1 MLPTRTEAAATAALA
16 AALVGVVA
24 SPAFASWVKDLAFV
38 MLEVIGRVLDRPT
51 SLVVFGYGVV
61 VAAALAIELRGSRP
75 LRRELIPT
83 HLVVCLLALLGQ
95 GYLFLL
101 AAQLRLTWLLIALPV
116 FLLGAAFLA
125 PEKGIA
131 PYLTP
136 PPAPGSGT
144 DIFPFPAAPIVTV
157 FVVLHV
163 LVEGAAGHILTPW
176 LHAVSD
182 LAARISRIPVL
193 YWPLVVVPSVLGPA
207 ALGWWGLK
215 RGLRPVSW
223 PHFDPRRLVDF
234 AAIPSLAA
242 LAVVGLHYTTTMWGC
257 PPADAPG
264 LTRLST
270 ASGAFDLEVSADGS
284 KLLASRREPRELLLV
299 DLASGSTRTASTARP
314 TDSLFDR
321 TEPETLLA
329 LEDGRFLVLLASSDS
344 EQGNG
349 LAVFDPD
356 SLALGERLA
365 ARGVSDV
372 VSDGDGG
379 VWISMEFAGRLI
391 QIDPTTGEE
400 LERLDLGRAETNS
413 IIVEASSDS
422 AWSAGLWMDSY
433 LRRVDLR
440 SGQEVAWGE
449 VGTHQWDLALS
460 SSERVVF
467 VPRLMHGRVEAFQ
480 ADTLERLGSLPDAFG
495 VRPIEITPDG
505 QTVVTGNLYT
515 GRIIARGV
523 SDGTIVFDRR
533 IGGHVKA
540 LEIGPN
546 GRIFAGSNCGVFELS
561 R

>member
-1 MLPTRTEAAATAALA
+1 ML
-16 AALVGVVA
+16 
-24 SPAFASWVKDLAFV
+24 
-38 MLEVIGRVLDRPT
+38 
-51 SLVVFGYGVV
+51 
-61 VAAALAIELRGSRP
+61 
-75 LRRELIPT
+75 REN
-83 HLVVCLLALLGQ
+83 
-95 GYLFLL
+95 
-101 AAQLRLTWLLIALPV
+101 
-116 FLLGAAFLA
+116 
-125 PEKGIA
+125 
-131 PYLTP
+131 
-136 PPAPGSGT
+136 
-144 DIFPFPAAPIVTV
+144 
-157 FVVLHV
+157 
-163 LVEGAAGHILTPW
+163 
-176 LHAVSD
+176 
-182 LAARISRIPVL
+182 
-193 YWPLVVVPSVLGPA
+193 
-207 ALGWWGLK
+207 
-215 RGLRPVSW
+215 
-223 PHFDPRRLVDF
+223 
-234 AAIPSLAA
+234 
-242 LAVVGLHYTTTMWGC
+242 
-257 PPADAPG
+257 
-264 LTRLST
+264 LS
-270 ASGAFDLEVSADGS
+270 S
-284 KLLASRREPRELLLV
+284 
-299 DLASGSTRTASTARP
+299 
-314 TDSLFDR
+314 
-321 TEPETLLA
+321 
-329 LEDGRFLVLLASSDS
+329 
-344 EQGNG
+344 NG